1 MVYNNFTTKLM
12 KMNSH
17 YYYVYFAVYSKIY
30 TFDHVFF
37 VVKKKKKWSFVKYFI
52 VNSKT
57 KAKIT

>member
-30 TFDHVFF
+30 TFDHVCF
-37 VVKKKKKWSFVKYFI
+37 VVKKKKKKGHL
-52 VNSKT
+52 
-57 KAKIT
+57 